1 MVSTFGKLCMW
12 SHTSLASHPTSRT
25 SSNGVA
31 FMRKSITYPI
41 EPPRSSIARTLKVK
55 AIGREESE
63 PRFPPQNQDTQPGK
77 EYPMNPLPQFSDPN
91 YKASGKLHGKVALVT
106 GGDSG
111 IGRAVCYD
119 FAKEGATIAFTYV
132 KGDEDIDANDTLK
145 IIKEA
150 KTSDSCDPIAIP
162 ADLKYSKNC
171 ENVVDEVI
179 AKYGR
184 IDILINN
191 PAVQYT
197 TDSLEEITE
206 DRLERIFRTNI
217 FSYIFLTRHA
227 VKYMKEGSSIINT
240 TSILAYL
247 GSVEFLDYGSTK
259 GAIVSFT
266 RGLSQKLISKGIRVN
281 GVAPGP
287 IWTPLQAATLTDED
301 LATFGSQVPMDRAG
315 QPFEIAPSYVFLAS
329 YQDSSYFTGQ
339 VLHPNGEIR
348 DSYIANLHP
357 QIGLL
362 GAVSLGLNELNAP

>member
-1 MVSTFGKLCMW
+1 
-12 SHTSLASHPTSRT
+12 
-25 SSNGVA
+25 
-31 FMRKSITYPI
+31 MRSGQVFKIKI
-41 EPPRSSIARTLKVK
+41 NVK

-77 EYPMNPLPQFSDPN
+77 EYLMNPLPQFSDPN
-91 YKASGKLHGKVALVT
+91 YKASGKLHATFEPSYFEIKIEPDLVLESKGKVALVT

-111 IGRAVCYD
+111 IGRAVCYA

-150 KTSDSCDPIAIP
+150 KTSDSCDPTAIP
-162 ADLKYSKNC
+162 ADLRYSKNC

-179 AKYGR
+179 AKYGC

-240 TSILAYL
+240 TSVLAYL
-247 GSVEFLDYGSTK
+247 GSEEFLDYSSTK

-266 RGLSQKLISKGIRVN
+266 RGLSQKLVNKGIRVN

-287 IWTPLQAATLTDED
+287 IWTPLQAAALTDED
-301 LATFGSQVPMDRAG
+301 LAILGTQVPMDRAG
-315 QPFEIAPSYVFLAS
+315 QPFEVAPSYVFLAS
-329 YQDSSYFTGQ
+329 NQDSSYFTGQ
-339 VLHPNGEIR
+339 VLHPNGGVI
-348 DSYIANLHP
+348 
-357 QIGLL
+357 
-362 GAVSLGLNELNAP
+362 VNA